1 LPSGSPI
8 DRMPRRPKPSL
19 PPSCVL
25 SELTLLSLIASLES
39 DAASLEEVTISI
51 RPRGK
56 TAGHFAD
63 YSRLEHLIGKL
74 QGYADG
80 LRMHLRGR

>member
-1 LPSGSPI
+1 
-8 DRMPRRPKPSL
+8 
-19 PPSCVL
+19 V
-25 SELTLLSLIASLES
+25 TLLSLIASLES

-63 YSRLEHLIGKL
+63 YSRLAHLIGKL
-74 QGYADG
+74 QGYAEG
-80 LRMHLRGR
+80 LRTHLARR